1 MPVMLNWLRMTTIIG
16 ASAMIG
22 MVCEATIHGI
32 TERSSQRMETM
43 STASPMPSAE
53 PTAKPISVSSSVMSP

>member
-1 MPVMLNWLRMTTIIG
+1 MLNWLRITTIIG

-32 TERSSQRMETM
+32 IERSSQPTETIM
-43 STASPMPSAE
+43 IASATPSAA
-53 PTAKPISVSSSVMSP
+53 PARKPISVS